1 METCTVINV
10 LLYVEIA
17 TTRINEWLVN
27 AVNYCDMSQD
37 WLASWYLIV
46 MKNKQGLNDTLV
58 CTVSLIE

>member
-37 WLASWYLIV
+37 WLASWYLIA

>member
-37 WLASWYLIV
+37 WLANWYLIA